1 MSVTMDL
8 ETQKKWDRSARTY
21 DFMTG
26 YGPDKRWAPHK
37 SELFSHMRGRI
48 LFLAL
53 GTGLDIQFFPPGQ
66 DITAID
72 ISSKMI
78 EAAADR
84 VAGYPGTLE
93 VRQMDVH
100 DLDFADESF
109 DQVYTSCTFC
119 SVPKPIDGLKS
130 LYRVMKPGGEL
141 RMFEHT
147 GSAYFPFKQMFDLMN
162 PISSRAGPDVNRP
175 TVANVE
181 AAGFIIH
188 KVSNVYLDVVKTI
201 YAEKPRENLS

>member
-1 MSVTMDL
+1 MPADMDL
-8 ETQKKWDRSARTY
+8 ETQKKWDRTARSY

-26 YGPDKRWAPHK
+26 FGPDKRWAPHK
-37 SELFSHMRGRI
+37 KELFSHMRGRI

-66 DITAID
+66 NILAID
-72 ISSKMI
+72 ISPKMI

-84 VAGYPGTLE
+84 VAAYSGTLK
-93 VRQMDVH
+93 VQQMDVH
-100 DLDFADESF
+100 DLEFDDAFF

-119 SVPKPIDGLKS
+119 SVPNPIDGLKS
-130 LYRVMKPGGEL
+130 LLRVMKPGGEL

-147 GSAYFPFKQMFDLMN
+147 GSVYFPFKQMFDLMN
-162 PISSRAGPDVNRP
+162 PFSSRAGPNVNRP

-181 AAGFIIH
+181 AAGFTIRN
-188 KVSNVYLDVVKTI
+188 VFPVYLDVVKMI
-201 YAEKPRENLS
+201 HAEKPRG